1 MPKPPN
7 IQNLLAQAQK
17 MQEEMMAA
25 QERLKDEK
33 VEASAGGGMVKVVMS
48 GDLELKSLTIDPDA
62 VDPEDVEMLQDLVS
76 AAVNEALRGAM
87 ELQSR
92 AASAGTGGFDPQQA
106 LDMLGGMGGMG
117 GLGGLGGGPPQQRP
131 PKRRR

>member
-62 VDPEDVEMLQDLVS
+62 VDPDDVEMLQDLVM
-76 AAVNEALRGAM
+76 AAINEAMRSAM

-92 AASAGTGGFDPQQA
+92 AASAGTGGVEQQQA
-106 LDMLGGMGGMG
+106 PATVCGACGPGG
-117 GLGGLGGGPPQQRP
+117 R
-131 PKRRR
+131 